1 MALKLSFS
9 QRSAFVRIDFGV
21 TPQTFARNATHPFVL
36 LLGVQIRQGDICG
49 LAPRCRSCLG
59 TRKMHRHGRS
69 PRKGLAAGLQR
80 YRCPWCHA
88 TVSVLEEGMLPYRKI
103 TTAELEQCLDD
114 PGSLARTAPPSRRR
128 ILRDAVRSFHRH
140 LPQLRVRLGAL
151 LGIRSVESPLDQ
163 AWRNLRL
170 LFGGIE
176 EILGVLAS
184 TFGTSLLRS
193 YRNLERWP
201 VTKHA

>member
-1 MALKLSFS
+1 
-9 QRSAFVRIDFGV
+9 
-21 TPQTFARNATHPFVL
+21 
-36 LLGVQIRQGDICG
+36 
-49 LAPRCRSCLG
+49 
-59 TRKMHRHGRS
+59 
-69 PRKGLAAGLQR
+69 
-80 YRCPWCHA
+80 
-88 TVSVLEEGMLPYRKI
+88 MLPYRKI

-114 PGSLARTAPPSRRR
+114 PGSVARTAPPSRRR
-128 ILRDAVRSFHRH
+128 ILRDAVRSFRRH
-140 LPQLRVRLGAL
+140 LPQLRVTLGAL

-170 LFGGIE
+170 HYGGIE

-184 TFGTSLLRS
+184 TFRTSLLRS

>member
-1 MALKLSFS
+1 
-9 QRSAFVRIDFGV
+9 
-21 TPQTFARNATHPFVL
+21 
-36 LLGVQIRQGDICG
+36 VQIRQGDICG

-59 TRKMHRHGRS
+59 VRKMHRHGRS
-69 PRKGLAAGLQR
+69 PRKGLASGLQR

-88 TVSVLEEGMLPYRKI
+88 TVSVLGEGMLPYRKI

-114 PGSLARTAPPSRRR
+114 PGSVARTAPPSRRR
-128 ILRDAVRSFHRH
+128 ILRDAVRSFHSH

-163 AWRNLRL
+163 VWRNLRL
-170 LFGGIE
+170 LYGGIE

-184 TFGTSLLRS
+184 TFRTSLLRS
-193 YRNLERWP
+193 YRNLEHRP
-201 VTKHA
+201 ATKQA